1 VTSPYIVA
9 VGGTLRPNSSTE
21 WAMRHVLS
29 VSQRIGARIKLISGP
44 LLQLPLYQPENPER
58 GAGARLLVAE
68 LALADG
74 IIIGS
79 PGYHGSISG
88 LVKNALDYAED
99 LRTDARPY
107 FSGRAVGCIATA
119 GGWPGAINT
128 LSALRDIVHA
138 LRGWPTP
145 LGAAINSAESVFDDE
160 GKCLVPRV
168 AQVLDLMA
176 EEVMSFALKQG
187 DARRGDELRV
197 GR

>member
-1 VTSPYIVA
+1 MTSPYIVA

-21 WAMRHVLS
+21 WAMRHVLTS
-29 VSQRIGARIKLISGP
+29 AQRAGARTNLISGS
-44 LLQLPLYQPENPER
+44 LLQLPLYQPENLER
-58 GAGARLLVAE
+58 GDGARFLVAE
-68 LALADG
+68 LARADG

-119 GGWPGAINT
+119 GGWPGAVNT

-160 GKCLVPRV
+160 GICLVPRV
-168 AQVLDLMA
+168 GQILDLMA
-176 EEVMSFALKQG
+176 EEVMSFARLAAPRQ
-187 DARRGDELRV
+187 
-197 GR
+197 